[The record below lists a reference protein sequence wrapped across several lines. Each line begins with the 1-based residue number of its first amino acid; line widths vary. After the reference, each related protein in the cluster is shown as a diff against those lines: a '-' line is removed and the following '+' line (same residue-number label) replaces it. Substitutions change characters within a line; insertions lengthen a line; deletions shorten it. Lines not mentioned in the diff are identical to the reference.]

1 MKAFVYENPM
11 TMPLR
16 DVPLPEVG
24 DCDVR
29 IAVKAVGICG
39 SDVHGY
45 RGTTGRRKPPII
57 MGHEFSGV
65 VDEVGKLVTRWKK
78 GDRVLANPLMT
89 CGTCSNCRRGY
100 PNICSNRHGLG
111 VDLNGAYAEFVKVR
125 EDMVFAL
132 PDSMSFSQGAMVEPL
147 AVAMHAVNRTPL
159 QLCESLAII
168 GAGTIGLLTLLSA
181 RLKGAGT
188 VIVIDTDADRLAF
201 AEKLGADYTVNSKTT
216 DPLEFVKKV
225 TGQAGAAAVIEAVG
239 ISPTAALSLQIAA
252 NGAHVT
258 WIGNSQ
264 PTVEINMQQIVTREL
279 NLSGSYGFVNEFETA
294 IEAIRSGR
302 IDPMRLVEKEAVL
315 EDAGKLIADLSDGK
329 INPVKVM
336 LKLGTP

>member
-16 DVPLPEVG
+16 EVPLPEVG
-24 DCDVR
+24 ECDVR

-39 SDVHGY
+39 SDVHGF

-65 VDEVGKLVTRWKK
+65 VDAVGEKVTRWKK

-89 CGTCSNCRRGY
+89 CGVCENCRKGL
-100 PNICSNRHGLG
+100 PNVCSNRHGLG
-111 VDLNGAYAEFVKVR
+111 VDLNGAYAEYVKVR

-132 PDSMSFSQGAMVEPL
+132 PDSLTFEEGALVEPL
-147 AVAMHAVNRTPL
+147 GVAMHAVNRTPL
-159 QLCESLAII
+159 LLCESLVII
-168 GAGTIGLLTLLSA
+168 GSGTIGLLTLLAA
-181 RLKGAGT
+181 RLKGAGK
-188 VIVIDTDADRLAF
+188 IIMIDTDDDRLAF
-201 AEKLGADYTVNSKTT
+201 AKKLGADEIVNSRTT
-216 DPLEFVKKV
+216 DPLEFVKAV
-225 TGQAGAAAVIEAVG
+225 THGRGADGVIEAVG

-264 PTVEINMQQIVTREL
+264 PMIEINMQQIVTREL
-279 NLSGSYGFVNEFETA
+279 TVSGSYGFISEFETA

-302 IDPMRLVEKEAVL
+302 IKPMVLVEQEAKL
-315 EDAGKLIADLSDGK
+315 EDAGRLIEELSAGK

-336 LKLGTP
+336 LKLD